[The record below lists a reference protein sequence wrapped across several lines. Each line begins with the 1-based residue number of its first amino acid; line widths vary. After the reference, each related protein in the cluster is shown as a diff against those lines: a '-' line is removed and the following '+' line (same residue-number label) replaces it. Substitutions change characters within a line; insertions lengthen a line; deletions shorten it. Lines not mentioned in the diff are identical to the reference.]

1 MKIHKGFKMDEEIKE
16 ITTAFIYCDGSAG
29 PTNPGPTGYGV
40 HIAIASNM
48 VKPKNVIGKYKLTP
62 KGYITMVEYKAMEDK
77 TLLGFKNG
85 IELYG
90 YTDGSMTNNTAELDA
105 VIQSIEFLN
114 TIEKSIGYKID
125 NLEFRL
131 DSTYVLNSAEK
142 ILYKDL
148 NIDDVVANRDR
159 VSLLRDKLMSIKDEY
174 NVNFG
179 KVKAHTDDLGNNR
192 ADLLANMGRMLRS
205 KKDRSSYNI
214 YIDGVYFWKDP
225 IVDADLYHY
234 KQLFS
239 FYPDVLSAD
248 RSYFGLNY
256 KDESEFGK
264 KMSYIS
270 YTVMKVNT
278 VNEVIFNTIKT
289 VRDTLGEHYVPYVVR
304 LKELLN
310 KNILRDYLRYKEDF
324 LYIENKKHLM
334 VKTLTGIEIARE
346 LYPPALS
353 AIIMDKFLILETE
366 LLTYLKDDDKLGNVV
381 YNDITD
387 MIFESD
393 AKGNNIIK
401 KDIKNDKYTLVYN
414 DNNGIKINLLMK
426 FDLPPRNTLKRL
438 EKKEP
443 KVILMITD
451 MGGMVEYK
459 TIVTL
464 NNGDAMLTS
473 NSYSNKVLKRKRKDK
488 K

>member
-1 MKIHKGFKMDEEIKE
+1 MNEEIE
-16 ITTAFIYCDGSAG
+16 EVTTAFIYCDGSAG
-29 PTNPGPTGYGV
+29 PSNPGPTGYGV
-40 HIAIASNM
+40 HIVVASNI

-62 KGYITMVEYKAMEDK
+62 NGYMTMPEFKVRDDK
-77 TLLGFKNG
+77 TLLGLKNA

-105 VIQSIEFLN
+105 VIQSIEFLKS
-114 TIEKSIGYKID
+114 IEESIGYKIN

-131 DSTYVLNSAEK
+131 DSTYVLNAVEK

-148 NIDDVVANRDR
+148 NINDVVANKDR
-159 VSLLRDKLMSIKDEY
+159 VGLLKDKLNSIKDDY
-174 NVNFG
+174 GINFG

-192 ADLLANMGRMLRS
+192 ADLLANMGRMLRFR
-205 KKDRSSYNI
+205 KNRSNYNI
-214 YIDGVYFWKDP
+214 YIDGIDFWKDP
-225 IVDADLYHY
+225 VVDADLYHY

-239 FYPDVLSAD
+239 FYPDVVSAD

-256 KDESEFGK
+256 KEESEFGK

-270 YTVMKVNT
+270 YTVMKVNE

-289 VRDTLGEHYVPYVVR
+289 VRDTLGEYYVPYVVR

-324 LYIENKKHLM
+324 LVIENKKHLV
-334 VKTLTGIEIARE
+334 VKTLTGIEVARE

-353 AIIMDKFLILETE
+353 AIIMDKFLVLETE
-366 LLTYLKDDDKLGNVV
+366 LLTYLKDDDKLGNVT
-381 YNDITD
+381 YKDITD
-387 MIFESD
+387 MIFETD
-393 AKGNNIIK
+393 AKGNNVIK
-401 KDIKNDKYTLVYN
+401 KDIKNDKYTIAYN
-414 DNNGIKINLLMK
+414 DENGIKINLLMK

-443 KVILMITD
+443 KVILVITD
-451 MGGMVEYK
+451 IGGMVEYK
-459 TIVTL
+459 TIITL
-464 NNGDAMLTS
+464 SNGDAIMTN
-473 NSYSNKVLKRKRKDK
+473 NSYSNKVLKRKRKNK